1 MGNILSAAA
10 DIAGH
15 LQSVAVVV
23 ALVGAVCA
31 GLRLHYLLSGG
42 GDRG

>member
-1 MGNILSAAA
+1 MGTILSAWC
-10 DIAGH
+10 DIAAH

-31 GLRLHYLLSGG
+31 GLRLHYLTRGG
-42 GDRG
+42 QR